1 MIKDVSILYQ
11 GGSGGFALYYYL
23 LLTGEFQ
30 HSTEET
36 WELIHNQFPYNLAT
50 DPDTWKTRELW
61 PDNVAL
67 KKQSGPRL
75 FLICNPLWT
84 TDMIQVNHTI
94 SDNTHRIMLYAPL
107 KLQLRM
113 AWEKRA
119 YWFTDV
125 SRRTF
130 AASDNDQQYIRWI
143 KQSGVTFGD
152 TQVDPRVPD
161 VIQEFQPNVILSLEE
176 FISGPATP
184 DQRKFLDHWISL
196 QPKKALR
203 LMHL

>member
-1 MIKDVSILYQ
+1 
-11 GGSGGFALYYYL
+11 
-23 LLTGEFQ
+23 
-30 HSTEET
+30 
-36 WELIHNQFPYNLAT
+36 
-50 DPDTWKTRELW
+50 
-61 PDNVAL
+61 
-67 KKQSGPRL
+67 
-75 FLICNPLWT
+75 
-84 TDMIQVNHTI
+84 
-94 SDNTHRIMLYAPL
+94 MLYAPL

-143 KQSGVTFGD
+143 SQSSVPFKD